1 MTWTMI
7 SSAAAV
13 ANAGLHSNS
22 AVIAS
27 AATLLAWCTEAE
39 GFICT
44 ECHNDF
50 IAGYTALNARTKGA
64 LQTAAGAI
72 IAMNIISFDP
82 TGYLTREADMLMNNN
97 YERYSQALK
106 YLSIKQNQTLN

>member
-1 MTWTMI
+1 MI
-7 SSAAAV
+7 SSAAAI
-13 ANAGLHSNS
+13 ANAGVHANS

-27 AATLLAWCTEAE
+27 VATLLAWCTEAE

-44 ECHNDF
+44 ETHYDF
-50 IAGYTALNARTKGA
+50 IANYTSQNARIKGA

-72 IAMNIISFDP
+72 IGMNIVAYDP

-97 YERYSQALK
+97 YEKYSQAMK